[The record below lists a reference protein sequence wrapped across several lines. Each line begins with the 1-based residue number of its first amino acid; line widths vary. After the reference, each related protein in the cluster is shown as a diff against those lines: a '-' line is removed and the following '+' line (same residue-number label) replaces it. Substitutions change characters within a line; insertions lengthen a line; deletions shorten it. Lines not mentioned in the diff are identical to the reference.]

1 MGVAVS
7 AAEKKV
13 AVVHCSGDCQAT
25 QPKFVYEGVQTC
37 AAAKR
42 FYGGTGACMHGCLG
56 LGDCAAVC
64 ENDCITVKNGLAAIC
79 TETCISCGRCVK
91 ACPTEAWDVVNGY
104 IVSFGGLFGNSIS
117 KGNTIIP
124 FIADKEKLMEICD
137 AAIQF
142 FAENAN
148 AGERFKFTLDRVGW
162 DKFEERIQEVYHG

>member
-1 MGVAVS
+1 
-7 AAEKKV
+7 
-13 AVVHCSGDCQAT
+13 
-25 QPKFVYEGVQTC
+25 
-37 AAAKR
+37 
-42 FYGGTGACMHGCLG
+42 
-56 LGDCAAVC
+56 
-64 ENDCITVKNGLAAIC
+64 
-79 TETCISCGRCVK
+79 
-91 ACPTEAWDVVNGY
+91 VVNGY